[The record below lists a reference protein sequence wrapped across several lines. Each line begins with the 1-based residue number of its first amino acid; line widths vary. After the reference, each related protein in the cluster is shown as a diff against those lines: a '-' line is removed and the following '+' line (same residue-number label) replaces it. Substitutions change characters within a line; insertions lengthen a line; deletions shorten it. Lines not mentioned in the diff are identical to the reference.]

1 MLAQMAQVMAIRQA
15 QQGYES
21 ENAVK
26 DFYAQ
31 GGDLST
37 AEGRRNL
44 MAKTG
49 SSGAKLIGAQSEINA
64 RDVKTG
70 MDSLKMLKDNVA
82 VVNTPSDMA
91 TYLQNAAKT
100 PGGQMLFG
108 VVPLDKALANIPTD
122 PRAFEAY
129 KRNFGLT
136 ADRLYE
142 SADAQLSSRTSLAT
156 NAATVGATM
165 RGQDITDKRMREE
178 IGTLETATGPNTYK
192 KFGAD
197 AGVLRPMA
205 QAIFQP
211 PGAPAVV
218 PFAQSGAL
226 GTGAYGM
233 GAPNT
238 LPAIVGA
245 TTTGQAN
252 MLGQTPPAATGGYT
266 QAQPKGPNS
275 VINVN
280 TQTTAS
286 EEAQKQFMQ
295 GSRVTFDQLKQAS
308 TVLDNIEKAKALVP
322 TAKGFMGTGG
332 ETMLETAKFMN
343 NRLGTSIDTTGIKS
357 AEELNSRLFMGI
369 MDNLKK
375 MDAQPSQ
382 QQQAAMKQALG
393 SLGTDPSAMSSVL
406 DVFGDI
412 VRGKV
417 DIYNQEVTGAEQ
429 RGVKFPYN
437 PVIKLPERAAPAAAP
452 VYATNGK
459 DRIMS
464 TDGGKTWN
472 PVGAK

>member
-1 MLAQMAQVMAIRQA
+1 MDLRDKELQSQKTNAEIGLKRADYLGGAYGDLVKNPTLDNARGILSNAVSLGILTPQHAEQQFATLSADPSKIAELAQKGVLASI
-15 QQGYES
+15 S
-21 ENAVK
+21 
-26 DFYAQ
+26 
-31 GGDLST
+31 
-37 AEGRRNL
+37 
-44 MAKTG
+44 AKE
-49 SSGAKLIGAQSEINA
+49 K
-64 RDVKTG
+64 
-70 MDSLKMLKDNVA
+70 
-82 VVNTPSDMA
+82 
-91 TYLQNAAKT
+91 
-100 PGGQMLFG
+100 
-108 VVPLDKALANIPTD
+108 LANATQIRGQD
-122 PRAFEAY
+122 
-129 KRNFGLT
+129 LT
-136 ADRLYE
+136 H
-142 SADAQLSSRTSLAT
+142 SASMAS
-156 NAATVGATM
+156 VGATM

-178 IGTLETATGPNTYK
+178 IGTLESATGPNTYK
-192 KFGAD
+192 KFGPD

-205 QAIFQP
+205 QATFQP
-211 PGAPAVV
+211 PSVPAVV
-218 PFAQSGAL
+218 PSAQGGAL
-226 GTGAYGM
+226 GTGTYGM

-238 LPAIVGA
+238 LPATVGA
-245 TTTGQAN
+245 TTTRQTN
-252 MLGQTPPAATGGYT
+252 MLGQTPPTATGGYT

-280 TQTTAS
+280 TNTTAS
-286 EEAQKQFMQ
+286 EEAQKEFMKS
-295 GSRVTFDQLKQAS
+295 SRVTYDQLKQAS
-308 TVLDNIEKAKALVP
+308 TVLDNIERAKVLVP

-357 AEELNSRLFMGI
+357 AEELNSRLFIGI

-393 SLGTDPSAMSSVL
+393 SLGTDPNAMNSVL

-417 DIYNQEVTGAEQ
+417 DIHNAEVTGAEA

-437 PVIKLPERAAPAAAP
+437 PVIKLPERTAPAAAP